1 MHLHCMEEVSRSET
15 IYKVMSNSNSLNGF
29 LKACKIV
36 DGTEVEVVDAYKEGS
51 GHKVKRPLYG
61 SWILIRKHYRG
72 RTMELQTR

>member
-1 MHLHCMEEVSRSET
+1 MEEVSRSET
-15 IYKVMSNSNSLNGF
+15 IYKVMSNSNGLNGF

-61 SWILIRKHYRG
+61 S
-72 RTMELQTR
+72 